1 MRGRL
6 PGKAVRFAAVVG
18 VMLGGC
24 RAAPAVLPAAEAGS
38 LSRAAEPT
46 LLPAASPTAFLPA
59 PTTPLPAARPIAPS
73 GCCVHP
79 WWSSDSRKVYFVDR
93 PDPSADASIYA
104 VPVEGGTPTV
114 TDLPLGLYSPGGE
127 LIALPGG
134 TEWALARADGTAGWR
149 LPSGT
154 LTFRVSR
161 GGGQVAWSE
170 GSSLP
175 VQIDRRQRTIWVATV
190 DGKEPRQVARIVG
203 GDLLGWT
210 RNDERLLVSGRP
222 ADDPQTGIWSL
233 DLAGT
238 ATLLW
243 GVDRPR
249 SLLLSPDGGWLAL
262 LLTFSG
268 DPQADGL
275 WVLSTSD
282 GAPRRIDAYGSYR
295 WRSEG
300 RLLLLPFEAGA
311 SGLSVVEVEAVNG
324 TSETIMP
331 AGALP
336 GGVANNEWL
345 PSPDGRWIVYLNA
358 AESNL
363 WLTALP

>member
-1 MRGRL
+1 M
-6 PGKAVRFAAVVG
+6 
-18 VMLGGC
+18 
-24 RAAPAVLPAAEAGS
+24 
-38 LSRAAEPT
+38 
-46 LLPAASPTAFLPA
+46 
-59 PTTPLPAARPIAPS
+59 
-73 GCCVHP
+73 
-79 WWSSDSRKVYFVDR
+79 
-93 PDPSADASIYA
+93 
-104 VPVEGGTPTV
+104 
-114 TDLPLGLYSPGGE
+114 
-127 LIALPGG
+127 
-134 TEWALARADGTAGWR
+134 
-149 LPSGT
+149 
-154 LTFRVSR
+154 
-161 GGGQVAWSE
+161 AWSE

-275 WVLSTSD
+275 WLLSTSD

>member
-1 MRGRL
+1 MDRL
-6 PGKAVRFAAVVG
+6 DP
-18 VMLGGC
+18 L
-24 RAAPAVLPAAEAGS
+24 AG
-38 LSRAAEPT
+38 
-46 LLPAASPTAFLPA
+46 
-59 PTTPLPAARPIAPS
+59 
-73 GCCVHP
+73 
-79 WWSSDSRKVYFVDR
+79 
-93 PDPSADASIYA
+93 ASIFA
-104 VPVEGGTPTV
+104 VSLEGGTATA
-114 TDLPLGLYSPGGE
+114 TDMAFGLYSPAGD

-134 TEWALARADGTAGWR
+134 TEWALARPDGTAGWR

-154 LTFRVSR
+154 ITFRVSR
-161 GGGQVAWSE
+161 SGAQVAWSE

-175 VQIDRRQRTIWVATV
+175 VQIDRRQRTIWVANV
-190 DGKEPRQVARIVG
+190 DGTERRQVALLVG

-210 RNDERLLVSGRP
+210 GNDERLLVSGSR
-222 ADDPQTGIWSL
+222 ADDPQSGIWSL
-233 DLAGT
+233 DLGGDAR
-238 ATLLW
+238 LLW
-243 GVDRPR
+243 AADRPR

-262 LLTFSG
+262 LLTFTG

-282 GAPRRIDAYGSYR
+282 GAPRRIEGYGSYR

-311 SGLSVVEVEAVNG
+311 SSLSVVEVEAKSG
-324 TSETIMP
+324 SSKTLLP

-358 AESNL
+358 AEGNL
-363 WLTALP
+363 WLAALPRVD